1 MPSLVKLYNEFQNKD
16 LIVLAIDVQ
25 EKREIVKKYAEK
37 KNLPFPVLLD
47 TDGKVAYDYGIRSHP
62 AHFLIDR
69 EGKLIGVAMGARDW
83 ASVESRNLIGF
94 LVDRN
99 KHG

>member
-1 MPSLVKLYNEFQNKD
+1 MVKLYNEFKNRD

-47 TDGKVAYDYGIRSHP
+47 IDGRIAYDYGIRSHP

-69 EGKLIGVAMGARDW
+69 QGKLIGVAMGARDW

-94 LVDRN
+94 LVN
-99 KHG
+99 KNRHG